1 MTKHESFLNE
11 KNGKMTKRSRAY
23 IDYASSH
30 NVDILNSFNTE
41 LQLKDTEPA
50 IGNKLID
57 LLTELKGLKFL
68 TTLVIQFKKKIESD
82 NATKYIPYYSNSKAE
97 RTINE
102 SDIDGL
108 FEVIYTTIVCFYR
121 ITYAF
126 QSESTL
132 YSCLNVKEL
141 LTQNRRDI

>member
-57 LLTELKGLKFL
+57 LLAELKGLKFL
-68 TTLVIQFKKKIESD
+68 TTLVIQFKKK
-82 NATKYIPYYSNSKAE
+82 SK
-97 RTINE
+97 
-102 SDIDGL
+102 
-108 FEVIYTTIVCFYR
+108 VIMQQNISP
-121 ITYAF
+121 II
-126 QSESTL
+126 
-132 YSCLNVKEL
+132 
-141 LTQNRRDI
+141 LTQKQKGLLMRVTLMVYLK